1 MRGRCYKCGDD
12 QELGSFQPAH
22 QGFVPHKHQIAL
34 HQSATLPAFGGHSIG
49 VQPF

>member
-34 HQSATLPAFGGHSIG
+34 SKAPPCPHLG
-49 VQPF
+49 VTG